1 MMVKNEEKHLE
12 EVLKSLNPF
21 FDSFRTE
28 LIIVDTGSEDNT
40 VNIAK
45 KYTDKVYYHQ
55 WDNDFGSMRN
65 KTIQYAT
72 GEWILILDGDEVF
85 TKVEPLINFLISD
98 TSKDYN
104 SAGII
109 IKNLVDDNEK
119 NLHIGQA
126 LRLFRNTPDFR
137 FEGRVHE
144 QPRFKVPIFM
154 SDAEVVHYG
163 YISTDK
169 NLMEYK
175 FRRNVAILKEELK
188 KDPNNIY
195 YLFQLSQSYG
205 MYRKYRKSLDIILKA
220 YELLKEKK
228 DDYRKY
234 MYVYAQLARA
244 YYQNCRFKELEDIC
258 IEALE
263 KIDNE
268 LIDFYYFLGVA
279 QSVQK
284 KNVEAIKNFEK
295 YLKILEKEKYNKS
308 VIDFLVL
315 KSTLGFSDTVCINL
329 AELYKQNNE
338 YLKSLKYIEKINKD
352 NLNEQTAAIFAELY
366 IELDKYDKL
375 REKYNEI
382 LKLKEENNDVLY
394 AFWSTVEN
402 GMERHKDKKVR
413 LMKLFS
419 EGDCYYSLLNRVRLN
434 LLEDKN
440 NVDNAL
446 IKKIREIDFGD
457 LPNYFAD
464 LIYALMIKKERGI
477 GELLA
482 NANYEQLQSYITYLV
497 NKYDEEDI
505 ENIFLGYLKEMSDN
519 RGFNE
524 IRFQK
529 ELRKSLLINNIIG
542 YEKYRDIFEYYLS
555 DGFNY
560 IEQIYSKNVIENEL
574 IYDARNS
581 EDRFLIYMLLAMRLR
596 EKDKVLYV
604 RYLRKAL
611 KVYSVMK
618 PAIEMLLEELQQEEK
633 MEKEKS
639 KTNTSNE
646 FNELKNK
653 VKESISVL
661 FKSGKIIEAKILID
675 EYLDIVPNDLEM
687 LALKSEILQKLN

>member
-1 MMVKNEEKHLE
+1 MVKNEEKHLE

-308 VIDFLVL
+308 IIDFLVL

-329 AELYKQNNE
+329 AVLYKQNNE

-394 AFWSTVEN
+394 AFWSAVEN

>member
-1 MMVKNEEKHLE
+1 MVKNEEKHLE

-137 FEGRVHE
+137 FEGRIHE

-329 AELYKQNNE
+329 AVLYKQNNE

-394 AFWSTVEN
+394 AFWSAVEN

-446 IKKIREIDFGD
+446 IKKIREIDFED

>member
-1 MMVKNEEKHLE
+1 MVKNEEKHLE

>member
-1 MMVKNEEKHLE
+1 MVKNEEKHLE

-104 SAGII
+104 SASII

-137 FEGRVHE
+137 FEGRIHE

-329 AELYKQNNE
+329 AVLYKQNNE

-394 AFWSTVEN
+394 AFWSAVEN